1 MRRLLAM
8 LLLLIVTTSPA
19 FAVQKSPRQAVERLN
34 AGLLEIMKNAEALG
48 YQGRLKQF
56 ASLLDETY
64 NLAAMARA
72 AVGRQWE
79 ELSGPQRRRL
89 VDAFTRMT
97 RATYASR
104 FDGYSGERFE
114 VMGDEPGVQDLV
126 LVKSRLIKTDGE
138 SVALDYMTKDFD
150 GQWRIVDVYYDG
162 KYSELA
168 RLRAEFGSVLRRE
181 GLEGLIAK
189 IEAKITRAASGG
201 G

>member
-19 FAVQKSPRQAVERLN
+19 FAVQESPRQAVERLN

-79 ELSGPQRRRL
+79 ALSGPQRRRL

>member
-56 ASLLDETY
+56 APLLDETY